1 MVTLATAGA
10 ALASSAR
17 HTGNTAFM
25 EEAHQSP
32 EQRTEK
38 SVHLSA
44 QEFELVMNLRK
55 HSSRFPLLKVEITRV
70 ASTCAVAIDGEK
82 VFCNHTKVEH
92 RIQWLGIDPTRGW
105 ESCRSCFSELLP
117 HAEKAPQHLDH

>member
-17 HTGNTAFM
+17 HTGSTTFM

-32 EQRTEK
+32 EQQTEK

-44 QEFELVMNLRK
+44 QEFELTMNLRQ
-55 HSSRFPLLKVEITRV
+55 HSRHSALL
-70 ASTCAVAIDGEK
+70 G
-82 VFCNHTKVEH
+82 
-92 RIQWLGIDPTRGW
+92 
-105 ESCRSCFSELLP
+105 
-117 HAEKAPQHLDH
+117 